1 MGVSM
6 LLRMSCVDEH
16 GTREGILRGGVNQ
29 LEGLFVFRI
38 FIDENLEK
46 GSELALFEKGMRD
59 VP

>member
-1 MGVSM
+1 M

-16 GTREGILRGGVNQ
+16 GTREGILRGGINQ
-29 LEGLFVFRI
+29 LEGLFVFRV
-38 FIDENLEK
+38 FVDENLGK